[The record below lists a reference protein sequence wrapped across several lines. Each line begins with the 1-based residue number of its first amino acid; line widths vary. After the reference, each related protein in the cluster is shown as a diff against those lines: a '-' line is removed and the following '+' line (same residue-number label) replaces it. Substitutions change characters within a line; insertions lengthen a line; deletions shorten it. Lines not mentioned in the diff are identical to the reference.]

1 MLRRTLVTLTCAAL
15 AGALAACGAT
25 PQAPAAQPPTAA
37 PTAAPAPTEAP
48 PASVG
53 ADPAAAA
60 TAAAQ
65 AAAALGGSGLVV
77 TQETL
82 GAIFADL
89 AGRVAAAPASFSV
102 VTAEAVSWPDGS
114 LGCPQPGMM
123 YPQVIT
129 EGFRVVVE
137 ADGAEYAYH
146 GDDRGQFVYCEN
158 PAR

>member
-1 MLRRTLVTLTCAAL
+1 
-15 AGALAACGAT
+15 
-25 PQAPAAQPPTAA
+25 PTAA
-37 PTAAPAPTEAP
+37 PTTAPAPTEAP
-48 PASVG
+48 PASAG
-53 ADPAAAA
+53 ADPATAA

-82 GAIFADL
+82 SAIFADL
-89 AGRVAAAPASFSV
+89 AGRVAAAPGSFSV

-114 LGCPQPGMM
+114 LGCPQPGLM